1 MCGLAI
7 FIIMIFKYHHDHYN
21 HYNYYCYRYCYYYK
35 IKNFTISINILQNN
49 IFTLFQS
56 TIMLLFQLLGSHS
69 VIQFLTG
76 NECDFE
82 RNLIFKTCLDDLIFF
97 FHFFIFFHTK
107 FPKICIF
114 LRKKV
119 IKYDLIFFLSVLSL
133 SFSLLFSIRVET
145 TNYF

>member
-7 FIIMIFKYHHDHYN
+7 FIIMIFKYHHHHYN

-69 VIQFLTG
+69 AVQFLIG
-76 NECDFE
+76 NECDFG

-97 FHFFIFFHTK
+97 FFTFSFFSTQNFQ
-107 FPKICIF
+107 
-114 LRKKV
+114 
-119 IKYDLIFFLSVLSL
+119 KYVYS
-133 SFSLLFSIRVET
+133 
-145 TNYF
+145 